1 MAVEGTKAK
10 KKGGWIALWIVL
22 GVTVA
27 ATISD
32 GCVGGF
38 YLKDRAPLGTSFVG
52 QSVAGDT
59 RAQVK
64 RLVAEKIAS
73 SKILLT
79 GNGKTATM
87 DYRTLGV
94 TADEQRTVD
103 AIMGA
108 KGNDPFAK
116 ADFLQKT
123 NIPLQASVDAT
134 SLRRAI
140 DSALVGDDVSMKDPS
155 VVYDAAR
162 GEFIVTPGRSGQSI
176 SLTDVESSVEATF
189 SQPAGTAVVP
199 VTVSPAQ
206 PPISN
211 EAAEQAAQK
220 ANRMLSCR
228 YVISNGSTKTFD
240 VPASAVASWVSA
252 EPDEAAGT
260 VNVTVD
266 RKALDS
272 YMASMLPSKLNQ
284 GKQNEVI
291 LVTPSGGR
299 IPDVPGVDGL
309 QVSQP
314 SAVAEKV
321 YQALESGRSLT
332 TVAPMK
338 TVDFTVDDKPV
349 PNNFGVAN
357 GSPWLQLDLSTQ
369 TVTAYRGTTQV
380 ATFNVSTGRA
390 GHYTA
395 NGTFYVY
402 EKYLSQTMRGPGYV
416 TPDVKWVSYFND
428 GDAFHGA
435 PWNLTGIATGTPRSH
450 GCANM
455 TVANAQWIYD
465 FAPLGTK
472 VVVIGTTPS
481 GAVR

>member
-1 MAVEGTKAK
+1 MAVEGAKAK
-10 KKGGWIALWIVL
+10 KKSGWIALWIIV
-22 GVTVA
+22 GVVVA
-27 ATISD
+27 AAIVD
-32 GCVGGF
+32 GCVGAL
-38 YLKDRAPLGTSFVG
+38 YLKNRAPLGTSFVG

-59 RAQVK
+59 RAQVE

-79 GNGKTATM
+79 GNGKTVTM
-87 DYRTLGV
+87 DYRALGV
-94 TADEQRTVD
+94 TVDEQRTVD
-103 AIMGA
+103 AIMDA
-108 KGNDPFAK
+108 KGKNPFAK
-116 ADFLQKT
+116 ADFLQKA

-134 SLRRAI
+134 LLRRAV
-140 DSALVGDDVSMKDPS
+140 DSALVSGEASMRDPS
-155 VVYDAAR
+155 VVYDSGR
-162 GEFIVTPGRSGQSI
+162 HEFIVTPGRSGPSI
-176 SLTDVESSVEATF
+176 SLTDVESSVKATF

-199 VTVSPAQ
+199 VTVSSATPL
-206 PPISN
+206 ISN
-211 EAAEQAAQK
+211 EAANQAAQK

-228 YVISNGSTKTFD
+228 YVISNGSTKTFN
-240 VPASAVASWVSA
+240 VPASTVASWISA
-252 EPDEAAGT
+252 KPDEAAGII
-260 VNVTVD
+260 NVTVD
-266 RKALDS
+266 RRAIDS
-272 YMASMLPSKLNQ
+272 YMAATLPSKLNQ
-284 GKQNEVI
+284 DKQNEVVLI
-291 LVTPSGGR
+291 TPSGDR
-299 IPDVPGVDGL
+299 IPDVPGVKGL

-314 SAVAEKV
+314 SAVADKV

-338 TVDFTVDDKPV
+338 TVDFTVDNKPV

-357 GSPWLQLDLSTQ
+357 GSPWLQLNLSTQ

-390 GHYTA
+390 GYDTA
-395 NGTFYVY
+395 DGTFYIY

-455 TVANAQWIYD
+455 TVANAQWVYN

-472 VVVIGTTPS
+472 VVVIGTTPPA
-481 GAVR
+481 AVR